1 MTTPVDVLV
10 VGTGPVGLMMASEL
24 RRHGVNCR
32 IIDKLPT
39 PVQYCKAIG
48 VQPRT
53 LEIWEDLGIATEMIN
68 CRHLAAGAAGLC
80 QRRGD
85 NADGSGS
92 SRYSL

>member
-48 VQPRT
+48 V
-53 LEIWEDLGIATEMIN
+53 
-68 CRHLAAGAAGLC
+68 
-80 QRRGD
+80 
-85 NADGSGS
+85 
-92 SRYSL
+92 